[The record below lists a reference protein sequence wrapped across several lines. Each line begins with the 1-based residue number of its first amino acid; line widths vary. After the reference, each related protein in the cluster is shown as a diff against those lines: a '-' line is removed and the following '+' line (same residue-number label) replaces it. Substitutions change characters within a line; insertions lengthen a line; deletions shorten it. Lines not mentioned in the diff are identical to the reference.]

1 MVKHV
6 IFTIILALLLVSI
19 LTSLTS
25 SQEGF
30 QPFTLKAFLDKLSNV
45 PEVRFS
51 LADSFDEWNASLKW
65 EMNLKFWNPMG
76 LADINDYF
84 YVPIKLDLL
93 KSIWDFVLAP
103 VIRLVVFVLDFLVQ
117 LMVLL
122 YYVFSITFIT

>member
-1 MVKHV
+1 MLKHV

-51 LADSFDEWNASLKW
+51 FADSFDKWNSSLDW
-65 EMNLKFWNPMG
+65 EITLKFWYPYSLNPET
-76 LADINDYF
+76 NYY
-84 YVPIKLDLL
+84 YVPIRLELL

-103 VIRLVVFVLDFLVQ
+103 VIRLVVFVLDFLIQ